1 MIIYWRCSWGEGKTL
16 LEGPGRM
23 QDRVFMNIERFEVEW
38 NVRVGIGVHGK
49 LLLPCMVE
57 RIFAQSR
64 IPVWII
70 GYHNTIR
77 GIYLGRKFGRSF
89 SRLSHMVSNFTA
101 QDNLP
106 QFKEGTLVSSMLVF
120 LTRRCT

>member
-1 MIIYWRCSWGEGKTL
+1 
-16 LEGPGRM
+16 M
-23 QDRVFMNIERFEVEW
+23 QDRVVLNVECFEVEW
-38 NVRVGIGVHGK
+38 NVRVGIGVHGI

-77 GIYLGRKFGRSF
+77 GIYLGRELGRAF
-89 SRLSHMVSNFTA
+89 SRLSHVVSSFTA
-101 QDNLP
+101 EKNLP
-106 QFKEGTLVSSMLVF
+106 QFKECTLVSSMLVF